1 LTEFEL
7 IKRYFHFANPQK
19 EEVALG
25 IGDDCALLQ
34 LPLDEQ
40 LAISTDSL
48 VSGVHFPEDAP
59 PFLLGQ
65 RALAVVASD
74 LAAMGARPIA
84 FTLALTLPQADENWL
99 REFSRGLKQMAE
111 YCELALI
118 GGDTCRGLL
127 HLCLTVFGSTPKGK
141 ALKRSGAQ
149 VGDLLCVGGSLG
161 DAGGGLALLQKAPS
175 PTPTGHLLPP
185 QAGEG
190 LGERAAASDSLRERY
205 WSPKPQLIL
214 GQWLRDKATAAIDIS
229 DGLIVD
235 CAHLAE
241 ASGVC
246 AQMDTSLLPLSDA
259 LLDYFGYEK
268 ALNYALSAGDD
279 YRLLFTLPPEHLA
292 GLQQA
297 FPQAAMIGHIQEGS
311 GVVLLDKHDQPR
323 QAPHSGWQHFQ

>member
-65 RALAVVASD
+65 RALAVATSD

-111 YCELALI
+111 YCGLALI
-118 GGDTCRGLL
+118 GGDTCRGAL
-127 HLCLTVFGSTPKGK
+127 HLCLTVLGSTPKGK

-161 DAGGGLALLQKAPS
+161 DAGGGLALLPKAPS
-175 PTPTGHLLPP
+175 PPAPLP

-190 LGERAAASDSLRERY
+190 LGERATASDYLRERY
-205 WSPKPQLIL
+205 WSPMPQLVL
-214 GQWLRDKATAAIDIS
+214 GQWLLGKATAAIDIS
-229 DGLIVD
+229 DGLLAD
-235 CAHLAE
+235 CTHLAE

-259 LLDYFGYEK
+259 LVDHFGDET

-311 GVVLLDKHDQPR
+311 GVVLLDKHGEPR